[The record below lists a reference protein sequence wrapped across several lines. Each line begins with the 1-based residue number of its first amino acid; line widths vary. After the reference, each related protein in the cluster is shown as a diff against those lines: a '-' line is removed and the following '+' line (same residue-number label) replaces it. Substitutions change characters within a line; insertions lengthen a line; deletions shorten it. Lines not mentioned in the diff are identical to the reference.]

1 MPARTGA
8 DPISQP
14 GEEVSRSQ
22 EMGSTV
28 GTPRCRSVTSEPR
41 PSTQSAEPQIRVR
54 PALITSVRYLAP
66 TLKVQVLAIVETT
79 SASNTGSSRE
89 PKVLWPEDRL
99 STTPPGGQLPGLP
112 PRPSACWPC
121 DAAGAGAG
129 FVAVAR
135 R

>member
-1 MPARTGA
+1 MPGRTGA

-14 GEEVSRSQ
+14 GEEVSRSH

-41 PSTQSAEPQIRVR
+41 PATQSAEPQIRVR

-66 TLKVQVLAIVETT
+66 TLNVQVLAIVETT
-79 SASNTGSSRE
+79 SASNTGSSRG
-89 PKVLWPEDRL
+89 PKVVWLEDRL
-99 STTPPGGQLPGLP
+99 STTPPGRQVSSLP
-112 PRPSACWPC
+112 PRRFARWPR

-129 FVAVAR
+129 FAAGAGR
-135 R
+135 